1 MIPPEVE
8 PAVDLPVIKEE
19 PIQVEEEIPYVEQL
33 KMLSREE
40 IERRLEQHFQN
51 QFLEELRQ
59 ELDRRNL
66 IQKEEDEPVN
76 VNEESVAYSPEASKP
91 DYVL

>member
-1 MIPPEVE
+1 MEEE
-8 PAVDLPVIKEE
+8 PIVKEE
-19 PIQVEEEIPYVEQL
+19 PKVIADEIPYVEQL

-66 IQKEEDEPVN
+66 IQKEGEPVRI
-76 VNEESVAYSPEASKP
+76 NEESDALKP